1 VLCGLPLIVDNN
13 VLRGMESLDDAGVY
27 KLSNDLALIQTLDFF
42 TPIVDDPYS
51 FGQIAVANA
60 LSDVYAMGGKPL
72 TAMNIVCFPSKKL
85 DISILKDI
93 LTGGIEKMREAGVTL
108 VGGHSIDD
116 PELKYGISVTG
127 TVHPDKLLTTNGA
140 RPGDKLVLT
149 KPLGTGIVSTAIKSG
164 KASPEIIS
172 EVTTCMSTLNKEAC
186 ELMHQVEVHS
196 CTDVTGFGFIGHAAN
211 IARESAIHIQIH
223 SDEIPMLSEVQNFI
237 NMGLLPGGL
246 RRNLEFYSN
255 MVKFSTGVPQ
265 YIRDVLFDPQTSG
278 GLLIALS
285 TKDAEWLLLKLANKV
300 SLKAAIVGDILSGP
314 LGITIE

>member
-1 VLCGLPLIVDNN
+1 
-13 VLRGMESLDDAGVY
+13 MESLDDAGVY
-27 KLSNDLALIQTLDFF
+27 KLSHDLALIQTLDFF
-42 TPIVDDPYS
+42 TPIVDDPYA
-51 FGQIAVANA
+51 FGQIAVSNA

-116 PELKYGISVTG
+116 PELKYGLSVTG
-127 TVHPDKLLTTNGA
+127 TVHPDKLLTTSGA

-149 KPLGTGIVSTAIKSG
+149 KPLGTGIVSTAIKAG
-164 KASPEIIS
+164 EASSEIIS
-172 EVTTCMSTLNKEAC
+172 EVTTCMLTLNKEAC
-186 ELMHQVEVHS
+186 ELMQQVEVHS

-211 IARESAIHIQIH
+211 IARESVIHIQIH
-223 SDEIPMLSEVQNFI
+223 SDEIPMLSEVQKFI
-237 NMGLLPGGL
+237 DMGLLPGGL
-246 RRNLEFYSN
+246 HRNLEFYSN

-265 YIRDVLFDPQTSG
+265 HIRDVLFDPQTSG

-285 TKDAEWLLLKLANKV
+285 TKDAEWLLLKLSNKRD
-300 SLKAAIVGDILSGP
+300 LKAAIVGEILPGP
-314 LGITIE
+314 LGITVE